1 MMTFSEVLES
11 AEELPIADQE
21 ELVQTL
27 HRRLSEQ
34 RRQEIISTVEQARQ
48 EHANGSL
55 KPSSVDEI
63 VDSLEV

>member
-1 MMTFSEVLES
+1 MTFSEILES

-34 RRQEIISTVEQARQ
+34 RRQEIISAVDQARQ
-48 EHANGSL
+48 EHSTGSL
-55 KPSSVDEI
+55 RPSSIDEI
-63 VDSLEV
+63 VDSLKV